1 MTKKRVTYL
10 YDDEVGSFIYRQDH
24 PMKPHRVRMTHSLIV
39 AYNLIEK
46 MHVMVPERA
55 TATDMSRFHTDE
67 YIQFLQ
73 MATPENALD
82 MNGLCDKFNICED
95 SPVFDG
101 LFEFCQISAGGSMT
115 GARLLN
121 SNRTDIAINWAGGLH
136 HAKKGEAS
144 GFCYVAD
151 CVLGILQLLEHFD
164 RVMYIDIDIHHGD
177 GVEEA
182 FYTTDRV
189 LTVSFHKFGNYFP
202 GTGALEDIGIGRGK
216 HFCCNVPLRD
226 GMDDQSYLSIFKP
239 VIRSLIQWYKPGA
252 ILLQCGSD
260 SLTGDRLGCFNL
272 TIDGHAECVA
282 FVKSF
287 GIPML
292 VVGGGGYTV
301 RNVSRCWAYE
311 TAILL
316 DEEVDTKLPFTEYFG
331 YYGPDYRLKIVPS
344 NMENQNTEKSLNEMM
359 IKIMENIREAPNP
372 PSGSLETYD
381 GASMLLDSDVSDD
394 DTIISKKTIDTFI
407 NGESKSHD

>member
-1 MTKKRVTYL
+1 MKNKRVVYF
-10 YDDEVGSFIYRQDH
+10 YDEDVGNYSYTPNH
-24 PMKPHRVRMTHSLIV
+24 PMKPHRIRMAHNLV
-39 AYNLIEK
+39 LAYNLFPQMRVLRPK
-46 MHVMVPERA
+46 RA
-55 TATDMSRFHTDE
+55 NFYDMTRFHTDE
-67 YIQFLQ
+67 YIKFL
-73 MATPENALD
+73 MAATP
-82 MNGLCDKFNICED
+82 MNSSQEEDITNKFNINDD
-95 SPVFDG
+95 SPVFPG
-101 LFEFCQISAGGSMT
+101 LYEFCQISAGGSIC
-115 GARLLN
+115 AAQQLN
-121 SNRTDIAINWAGGLH
+121 DGKADIAINWAGGLH
-136 HAKKGEAS
+136 HAKKSEAS

-372 PSGSLETYD
+372 PSGSLESYD